1 MKTLLKRL
9 WLGFLIRCDEIH
21 LADLR
26 TAYQNVRDVRTLV
39 NVMLAIDETEAKLAK
54 LRSEYN
60 ATLPI
65 GQRKTWKVA

>member
-9 WLGFLIRCDEIH
+9 WLDFLIRCDEIH

-26 TAYQNVRDVRTLV
+26 KAYQNVRDVRTLV
-39 NVMLAIDETEAKLAK
+39 NVMLAIDETEARLAN
-54 LRSEYN
+54 LRSDYN
-60 ATLPI
+60 STLPV